1 MHWPPTRRT
10 DPTMYDKRAILAVAG
25 LASAA
30 LIAGCATSKEGTG
43 TFAGAVVGP
52 PSSSAA
58 TQSAPTTSAP
68 PSEDSPSPT
77 AAPPI
82 ESSEVPTEPPAT
94 SAAPSRSGNVDLQ
107 DDGAICQLNSDADLQ
122 QIFGQK
128 PRLFPSSDGPSCT
141 YKNADGDQIIL
152 SEYAPLAP
160 SEQIAED
167 RKYNKDATVT
177 KTTIGGRPAEILT
190 DKADYGQENWY
201 VAETKDFTADGWIT
215 VITTKDP
222 TLQRIT
228 KALLAKIVP
237 KYAH

>member
-52 PSSSAA
+52 PSSSAP

-68 PSEDSPSPT
+68 PSEDSTSPT

-107 DDGAICQLNSDADLQ
+107 DDGAICQLISDADLQ

-128 PRLFPSSDGPSCT
+128 PRLFPSSDGPGCT

-152 SEYAPLAP
+152 GEYSFVP
-160 SEQIAED
+160 SEQVAD
-167 RKYNKDATVT
+167 DKKYKKDVRVV
-177 KTTIGGRPAEILT
+177 KTTIGGRPAQILMENN
-190 DKADYGQENWY
+190 DYGSGYIY
-201 VAETKDFTADGWIT
+201 V
-215 VITTKDP
+215 
-222 TLQRIT
+222 
-228 KALLAKIVP
+228 
-237 KYAH
+237 